1 MSLLLTAALT
11 SVSHGIATPPPTAEQ
26 AVRRQ
31 QDEVR
36 EAIGSSPCRSGAT
49 AEEIVV
55 CGRLYS
61 ALPGR
66 AARSG
71 YDPASEFTAPARGP
85 WFEYRRGPLSLSCCS
100 IDGSRGSGAG
110 LGLRLR
116 F

>member
-1 MSLLLTAALT
+1 MTFSLIAAAAL
-11 SVSHGIATPPPTAEQ
+11 SQSIAVTPPTAEQ
-26 AVRRQ
+26 AVERQ
-31 QDEVR
+31 QREVR
-36 EAIGSSPCRSGAT
+36 EAVDSSPCRSGAT
-49 AEEIVV
+49 DEEIVV

-61 ALPGR
+61 ALPTR

-71 YDPASEFTAPARGP
+71 YDPSREFSAPVRGP

-100 IDGSRGSGAG
+100 IDGSGGSGAG

>member
-1 MSLLLTAALT
+1 VSLILIAATAF
-11 SVSHGIATPPPTAEQ
+11 SHGIAVPPATAEQ
-26 AVRRQ
+26 AVERQ
-31 QDEVR
+31 RQEVR
-36 EAIGSSPCRSGAT
+36 EAIDSSPCRSGAT
-49 AEEIVV
+49 DEEIVV

-61 ALPGR
+61 ALPTR

-71 YDPASEFTAPARGP
+71 LVPSSVFSAPVRGP